1 MGEVLKWFED
11 NIYYSVNSGN
21 ATFSIQ
27 NEDLWEFE
35 ELLKKQDRKL
45 QQKENIIKEVREYI
59 ETNSYFE
66 SNIVK
71 TMVLKDY
78 SNGILEILDKGE

>member
-1 MGEVLKWFED
+1 MSKVLKWFED
-11 NIYYSVNSGN
+11 NIYYSITSGS

-45 QQKENIIKEVREYI
+45 QQKENIIKEVRKYI
-59 ETNSYFE
+59 ENNLYS
-66 SNIVK
+66 
-71 TMVLKDY
+71 DY
-78 SNGILEILDKGE
+78 GYECKQSKKELLAILDKEKQND